1 MTSVS
6 EEKSSAFSNSMRLL
20 ALNVLSALV
29 VFGVGGI
36 NKLPTWRI
44 IVFILVFSLLYR
56 TSDYVRE
63 AFGIKKAEEKQ

>member
-6 EEKSSAFSNSMRLL
+6 AEKSGQFSNSMRLL

-29 VFGVGGI
+29 VFGLAGI

-44 IVFILVFSLLYR
+44 IVFILVFGFLYR
-56 TSDYVRE
+56 TTDYVRE
-63 AFGIKKAEEKQ
+63 AFGVKK